1 MKYMTKQQKKNNVFR
16 PQSKNRYRI
25 RKINVGLASVLFG
38 TFLIYANPANHA
50 EAAETEAASSPQI
63 EKVNQPS
70 TATSENIDQASKNN
84 QPETS
89 ENSQLQN
96 QQPKANATDQPLI
109 QNETQTTP
117 ENNVVTREAQPE
129 TPTSETTNTPNQN
142 ETQQPNYHA
151 SSPEAKAKPIE
162 AIQGIKEQVYSKSVT
177 VYPASTVAKTA
188 SEKRGINQARESL
201 GLIVPQNKKLYIR
214 QAKGSNEAD
223 LRVDLMTDD
232 SKQIKNATISKNG
245 AWNSISTGIDSAA
258 FLRIPVGLNHNP
270 IVEYYVEDDAGITLP
285 TFRKEGDQQAF
296 LDDWKKRDTPYGYVD
311 GDKIAFLIPKID
323 LPRIEQF
330 GVNPTSL
337 SYKNLDDMI
346 NYYEDIIKHYDE
358 WVGLNDDINSV
369 HYNVPQKY
377 FTIADKNGFGLAYY
391 SSNLMG
397 SNSPSMYGYLVKG
410 WLALHEV
417 GHGYDGIMVNDEDMN
432 LMEVENNILA
442 NQYQTTVMGI
452 DSGWLYEGHQEST
465 QRNIH
470 NRIIDSNGTFKFGNI
485 GYRERLDFMTKM
497 VRLTGIDGFT
507 EMWKGIREEEA
518 AADKLHNPFIQ
529 DVPRWINTYW
539 LADQGVNGTAYFDL
553 YNIDLSQVLKD
564 KLASYD
570 NSFAYPLAMLI
581 QDKAELERIKQKL
594 SLATEYELVKSSDLA
609 DTSIFSNAEITLNLN
624 GQTLPDNVKVS
635 LLENGKEVAQATVK
649 DGKAVFP
656 HIRAGVYQIAAPLSL
671 ENALPRSQYLI
682 VKEAGN
688 NTAVLDYP
696 TYEGTQSNVEQ
707 RISLRGLSNREFA
720 FVDYYPEKKMVKFVE
735 NSGQPHF
742 YFNDEYAHVK
752 IEKADGTVVLD
763 ESLVGSQKFSYKIQE
778 FNLDYGDKI
787 IVRHRE
793 PAARRKVVRKET
805 NEDLVFP
812 YASNETVT
820 YTLTDKGFIINDE
833 TEADA
838 NRRYSTAI
846 TSDVDKIAADIKA
859 NPVRNYRT
867 QLFHALQGTKHV
879 NDAIKTELEGI
890 LQPLVEKYFV
900 TEPIVNHIEK
910 GAATITGEGQ
920 PESTIV
926 VTFPNQ
932 ISSTVEVDTEGK
944 WKVDVPE
951 GLTLEHNDVT
961 LVKAIGELGSISNE
975 VIGKVEDSISPEVP
989 HINEIEAGANE
1000 IKGTSE
1006 PNSIVVITLPE
1017 GTTVEVETNNDG
1029 NWKLETNDKL
1039 SYGATIEAVAKDLV
1053 GNVSEKVSIIVKD
1066 TIPPTSPTVNLLKS
1080 TDTELTGTAEPNSK
1094 ITIKLNDRIVAVE
1107 TNVEGQWKYV
1117 LDETTQLKG
1126 DTVVIVAATDKA
1138 GNQSLNTE
1146 VTVENI
1152 IIPKPT
1158 EESIDNNQ
1166 IEEDIWGLIDGKGN
1180 AEAIK
1185 NSNLD
1190 YEYNGAKTE
1199 ETAGDCDIEE
1209 EEETSKV
1216 LTPLPERE
1224 DKPLDTPTTQTQDDE
1239 NHEYHDTTANKVDN
1253 KKDNESSP
1261 VNTNNQYIQVDNQ
1274 PLNSEGVVDVIVPIT
1289 NNTEKTPKVAEE
1301 PEKTERTYKDKEEVT
1316 HIIQP
1321 LPYEKTT
1328 TDESEITMAP
1338 SNIVHKEETV
1348 LKAKL
1353 NKNAVDSTA
1362 FIINERIKSQQLHI
1376 SNVVEN
1382 DYSIYKPKKEA
1393 VVQSK
1398 LPMTGISNKE
1408 GISPLKGL
1416 VLISGLVLLGIA
1428 IKRKENE
1435 Y

>member
-1 MKYMTKQQKKNNVFR
+1 M
-16 PQSKNRYRI
+16 
-25 RKINVGLASVLFG
+25 
-38 TFLIYANPANHA
+38 
-50 EAAETEAASSPQI
+50 
-63 EKVNQPS
+63 
-70 TATSENIDQASKNN
+70 
-84 QPETS
+84 
-89 ENSQLQN
+89 
-96 QQPKANATDQPLI
+96 
-109 QNETQTTP
+109 
-117 ENNVVTREAQPE
+117 
-129 TPTSETTNTPNQN
+129 
-142 ETQQPNYHA
+142 
-151 SSPEAKAKPIE
+151 
-162 AIQGIKEQVYSKSVT
+162 
-177 VYPASTVAKTA
+177 
-188 SEKRGINQARESL
+188 
-201 GLIVPQNKKLYIR
+201 
-214 QAKGSNEAD
+214 
-223 LRVDLMTDD
+223 
-232 SKQIKNATISKNG
+232 
-245 AWNSISTGIDSAA
+245 
-258 FLRIPVGLNHNP
+258 GLNHNP

-323 LPRIEQF
+323 LPRVEQF
-330 GVNPTSL
+330 GVNPTNL
-337 SYKNLDDMI
+337 SYKNIDDMI

-397 SNSPSMYGYLVKG
+397 SNNPSMYGYLVKG

-452 DSGWLYEGHQEST
+452 DNGWLYEGHQEST
-465 QRNIH
+465 QRDIH
-470 NRIIDSNGTFKFGNI
+470 NRIINANGTFKFGNI

-529 DVPRWINTYW
+529 DVPKWINTYW

-564 KLASYD
+564 KLASYN

-594 SLATEYELVKSSDLA
+594 HLATEYELVKSSDLA
-609 DTSIFSNAEITLNLN
+609 DISIFSNAEITLNLN
-624 GQTLPDNVKVS
+624 GQTLPENVKVS

-688 NTAVLDYP
+688 NTATLDYP
-696 TYEGTQSNVEQ
+696 TYEGTQSNVTQ
-707 RISLRGLSNREFA
+707 QLSLRGLSNREFA
-720 FVDYYPEKKMVKFVE
+720 FVDYDPDKKTIKFVE
-735 NSGQPHF
+735 NPGQPHF
-742 YFNDEYAHVK
+742 YFNDEYVHVK

-763 ESLVGSQKFSYKIQE
+763 ESLVGSKNLPYKVQE

-805 NEDLVFP
+805 NQDLVFP

-846 TSDVDKIAADIKA
+846 TSDVDKIADEIKA
-859 NPVRNYRT
+859 NPNRNYRT
-867 QLFHALQGTKHV
+867 QLFHVLQGTKFV
-879 NDAIKTELEGI
+879 NGAIKAELEGI
-890 LQPLVEKYFV
+890 LQPLVEKYYV
-900 TEPIVNHIEK
+900 IEPIVNHIER
-910 GAATITGEGQ
+910 GATTITGEGQ
-920 PESTIV
+920 LESTII

-932 ISSTVEVDTEGK
+932 ISSMVEVDTERK

-951 GLTLEHNDVT
+951 GLILEHNDVT
-961 LVKAIGELGSISNE
+961 LIKAIGELGSVSNE
-975 VIGKVEDSISPEVP
+975 VIGKVEDSISPEAP

-1006 PNSIVVITLPE
+1006 PNSTVVITLPG
-1017 GTTVEVETNNDG
+1017 GTIVEVETDNNG

-1039 SYGATIEAVAKDLV
+1039 SNGSTIEAAAKDLA

-1066 TIPPTSPTVNLLKS
+1066 TIPPAPPTVNPLKS
-1080 TDTELTGTAEPNSK
+1080 TDTELSGTAEPNSK
-1094 ITIKLNDRIVAVE
+1094 ITIKLNDRIVTVE
-1107 TNVEGQWKYV
+1107 TNAAGQWKYI
-1117 LDETTQLKG
+1117 LDEHTQLKG
-1126 DTVVIVAATDKA
+1126 DTVVIVTATDKA
-1138 GNQSLNTE
+1138 DNQSLNTE
-1146 VTVENI
+1146 AIVENI
-1152 IIPKPT
+1152 ITPIPDNAEKTPEAV
-1158 EESIDNNQ
+1158 EEPNESDE
-1166 IEEDIWGLIDGKGN
+1166 IEEDTWGLIDGKGN

-1190 YEYNGAKTE
+1190 YEFNDTKTE
-1199 ETAGDCDIEE
+1199 ESTDDCDIEE
-1209 EEETSKV
+1209 TEKEESDKV
-1216 LTPLPERE
+1216 VAPLPESE
-1224 DKPLDTPTTQTQDDE
+1224 DKALEVPTDQTKDE
-1239 NHEYHDTTANKVDN
+1239 ESHESNGATVNRVGTKAGSKNL
-1253 KKDNESSP
+1253 P
-1261 VNTNNQYIQVDNQ
+1261 VNTNNQQVQ
-1274 PLNSEGVVDVIVPIT
+1274 V
-1289 NNTEKTPKVAEE
+1289 EKV
-1301 PEKTERTYKDKEEVT
+1301 EKSYKYKKEVT
-1316 HIIQP
+1316 HTIQP
-1321 LPYEKTT
+1321 LPREEIVI
-1328 TDESEITMAP
+1328 DEPEIITVT
-1338 SNIVHKEETV
+1338 SNPVHTEETV
-1348 LKAKL
+1348 LKEKHPSTKSNIFGSKIGEVKEKL
-1353 NKNAVDSTA
+1353 NNISVNSKPFIANEKIKN
-1362 FIINERIKSQQLHI
+1362 NQLHI
-1376 SNVVEN
+1376 SNTIEN
-1382 DYSIYKPKKEA
+1382 NYSIYKPKKED

-1398 LPMTGISNKE
+1398 LPMTGISNKDD
-1408 GISPLKGL
+1408 ISPLKGL

-1428 IKRKENE
+1428 TNRRKDE